1 MLSRTNSSSG
11 DAAGGSVTQGSDGTD
26 AGDGQE

>member
-11 DAAGGSVTQGSDGTD
+11 DAARDSVTQSNDRAD
-26 AGDGQE
+26 AGDGLE